1 MGAEAALARYESDCH
16 MPEQLMRRP
25 SNPMQWRHAACAAAM
40 LVLGA
45 GEAGANSMLSDFDYP
60 YPVGRYAF
68 ASQGQALSMAY
79 MDVAPSTAG
88 AGRTVVLL
96 HGKNFCGA
104 TWEGVIAP
112 LAAAGYRVIVPDQIG
127 FCKSTKPAAYQMSFH
142 QLAANTRSLLESLG
156 VARPIL
162 VGHSMGG
169 MLAARYALSFPHD
182 TSALV
187 LVNPIGLEDWS
198 AKGVPGRTID
208 AWLEVERKTNAS
220 AIKAY
225 QQKTYYDGRWRPE
238 FDRWVDMLASMYA
251 GPDRERT
258 ALSQARASDM
268 IFWQPVVHEF
278 PRLSVPTVLM
288 IGERD
293 TTAIGKDRA
302 PPEIAGTL
310 GRYPE
315 LARNAERRIPNARL
329 ITFPKLG
336 HAPHIEEPA
345 AFNAALLA
353 ELGRLPAP

>member
-1 MGAEAALARYESDCH
+1 MTRQSH
-16 MPEQLMRRP
+16 
-25 SNPMQWRHAACAAAM
+25 SMQWRHAACAAAM

-45 GEAGANSMLSDFDYP
+45 GDASADSMLSAFEYP
-60 YPVGRYAF
+60 YPVSRYSF

-79 MDVAPSTAG
+79 MDVAPSG
-88 AGRTVVLL
+88 AAANGRTVVLL

-104 TWEGVIAP
+104 TWEGVIGP
-112 LAAAGYRVIVPDQIG
+112 LAAAGYRVVVPDQVG
-127 FCKSTKPAAYQMSFH
+127 FCKSTKPATYQMSFH
-142 QLAANTRSLLESLG
+142 QLAANTRSLLGEIG
-156 VARPIL
+156 ITRPIL

-169 MLAARYALSFPHD
+169 MLAVRYALSFPDD

-208 AWLEVERKTNAS
+208 ALLEGERKTNAS
-220 AIKAY
+220 AIRSY

-302 PPEIAGTL
+302 PPEIAATL

-315 LARNAERRIPNARL
+315 LARDAERRIPKARL
-329 ITFPKLG
+329 VTFPKLG
-336 HAPHIEEPA
+336 HAPHIEEPGK
-345 AFNAALLA
+345 FNAALLA